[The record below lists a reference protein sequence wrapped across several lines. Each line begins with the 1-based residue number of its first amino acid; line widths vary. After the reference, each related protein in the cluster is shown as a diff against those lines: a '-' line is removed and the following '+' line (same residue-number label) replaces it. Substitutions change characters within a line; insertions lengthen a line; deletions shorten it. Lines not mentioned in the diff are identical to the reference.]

1 MAENKK
7 SFILY
12 CDIIHTVKKLPKD
25 KQADLFVHI
34 LEYVND
40 MNPITDDFVVEI
52 AFEPIK
58 QALKRDL
65 LKYEKIRQRNAE
77 NGKTGGRPKKVV
89 EDEPVEVVKASK
101 PKKPSGIIGDP
112 KNPSEPKKADIGI
125 GIDSVIDIG
134 IGSDIEKEKTE
145 DVNIVSSETKIK
157 NEAFEKFNKWVDEN
171 ATNVRRIKNQIT
183 EDQFTK
189 LKEKYN
195 SQQIMQIILNLENY
209 KDAPK
214 KYTSVYLTVNNWLKR
229 DTNNLK

>member
-89 EDEPVEVVKASK
+89 EDEPVEVTKASK
-101 PKKPSGIIGDP
+101 PKKPSGLIGNP
-112 KNPSEPKKADIGI
+112 KNQSEPKKADIGI
-125 GIDSVIDIG
+125 GIGIGIDI
-134 IGSDIEKEKTE
+134 DNEKEKEKE
-145 DVNIVSSETKIK
+145 DIIISDEIK
-157 NEAFEKFNKWVDEN
+157 KLKEDFERFNKWLDSE
-171 ATNVRRIKNQIT
+171 TTFVRKIKTQMT
-183 EDQFTK
+183 EEQFIK
-189 LKEKYN
+189 LKKKYN
-195 SQQIMQIILNLENY
+195 PDQIKDIVLRLENY

-214 KYTSVYLTVNNWLKR
+214 RYTSVYLTVKNWLDK
-229 DTNNLK
+229 DNNRLNK